1 MTKGKKVIILEN
13 SVSSTENLK
22 PKQTTRLK
30 KVLCPRD
37 LYIARITRST
47 IITHGTPICPSCNE
61 PMIEAEAVR

>member
-1 MTKGKKVIILEN
+1 VTINEI
-13 SVSSTENLK
+13 SAPIAENLK

>member
-1 MTKGKKVIILEN
+1 VTTIEN
-13 SVSSTENLK
+13 TVSDTVNSK

-47 IITHGTPICPSCNE
+47 IITHGTPICPTCNE
-61 PMIEAEAVR
+61 PMIEAEAVTR